1 MSACKEFEEKSAF
14 SLQKEKYCV
23 IIKAYTDY
31 TEESM
36 YGIIVAMESERDT
49 LLAHMKNVQ
58 TERVYDTD
66 FYLGS
71 LGEKAVV
78 LAQSG
83 VGKVNAAFGTLAM
96 IERYKPTLI
105 LNTGVAGG
113 LANGI
118 RQGDVAIA
126 QDLVQHDMDTS
137 PLGDPVGYI
146 SGIGKVFLPCDEAL
160 VSAAKRAAEKLGYQA
175 FYGTIASGDAF
186 IGTSEARTRILT
198 NFPTAVSCEMEGASC
213 AHVAYRAGVPF
224 AAVRTISD
232 SANGDAP
239 MDFGAFVLEA
249 AKKNA
254 LLIEEI
260 FAQI

>member
-1 MSACKEFEEKSAF
+1 
-14 SLQKEKYCV
+14 
-23 IIKAYTDY
+23 
-31 TEESM
+31 M

-49 LLAHMKNVQ
+49 LLAHMKDIR
-58 TERVYDTD
+58 EARVYDMT
-66 FYLGS
+66 FYIGL
-71 LGEKAVV
+71 LGEKEVV

-96 IERYKPTLI
+96 IERYAPSLI

-113 LANGI
+113 LAEGI
-118 RQGDVAIA
+118 AQGDVAVA
-126 QDLVQHDMDTS
+126 ENLVQHDMDTS

-146 SGIGKVFLPCDEAL
+146 SGIGKVYLPCDETL
-160 VSAAKRAAEKLGYQA
+160 VSAAMRAAEKLGYKA
-175 FYGTIASGDAF
+175 YRGTVASGDAF

-198 NFPTAVSCEMEGASC
+198 NFESAVSCEMEGASC
-213 AHVAYRAGVPF
+213 AHVAYRAGIPF

-239 MDFGAFVLEA
+239 MDFSAFVMEA

-254 LLIEEI
+254 RLIEEI

>member
-1 MSACKEFEEKSAF
+1 
-14 SLQKEKYCV
+14 
-23 IIKAYTDY
+23 
-31 TEESM
+31 M

-49 LLAHMKNVQ
+49 LLAHMKEIR
-58 TERVYDTD
+58 TERVYDMT
-66 FYLGS
+66 FSIGLLGKK
-71 LGEKAVV
+71 EVV

-96 IERYKPTLI
+96 IEKYAPTLI

-118 RQGDVAIA
+118 KQGDVAIA

-146 SGIGKVFLPCDEAL
+146 SGIGKVFLPCDETL
-160 VSAAKRAAEKLGYQA
+160 VSAAKSAADKLGYTA
-175 FYGTIASGDAF
+175 YCGTIASGDAF
-186 IGTSEARTRILT
+186 IGTNEARTRILS
-198 NFPTAVSCEMEGASC
+198 NFASAVSCEMEGASC

-249 AKKNA
+249 ARKNA
-254 LLIEEI
+254 CLVEEI
-260 FAQI
+260 FSQI